1 MTTEISTSSSSSLLD
16 PHADLFNV
24 HAGCFMAHARTWHM
38 VTIAA
43 CMHAHSDQA
52 TDNFRDTVLIFDG
65 TEMPALRAF
74 GRKWRIGSD
83 DLVFPYVG
91 SIILRFCW

>member
-1 MTTEISTSSSSSLLD
+1 
-16 PHADLFNV
+16 
-24 HAGCFMAHARTWHM
+24 MAHARTWHM

-65 TEMPALRAF
+65 TEMPALQAF